1 MLYRC
6 SHPGHA
12 GSVTDRPPR
21 PGDDMSPLPSVPRA
35 ALRRHPLRL
44 LGSGTVGALA
54 ALALLSGCGAA
65 PSPASD
71 GTERDPA
78 PTVAAAEAAAT
89 EQSSPLEE
97 AIESEC
103 SPAAAEP

>member
-21 PGDDMSPLPSVPRA
+21 PGQALSPSASGPRA

-65 PSPASD
+65 PPPASD

-78 PTVAAAEAAAT
+78 PTVAAAEAEAT
-89 EQSSPLEE
+89 EQSSPQEE
-97 AIESEC
+97 TIESES
-103 SPAAAEP
+103 SPAAAA